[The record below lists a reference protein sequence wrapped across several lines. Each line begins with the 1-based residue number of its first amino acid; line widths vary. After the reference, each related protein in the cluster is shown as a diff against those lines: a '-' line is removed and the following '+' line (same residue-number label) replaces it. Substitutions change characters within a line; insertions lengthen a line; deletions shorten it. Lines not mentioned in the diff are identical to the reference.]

1 MIYEF
6 RNAVTG
12 LFECVDTEETAIA
25 RLAEIRAE
33 YLKQESERFTV
44 AKVIASGDD
53 SIWSNAD
60 LDTDPE
66 DGDYR
71 TFVHMSGQYELFTS
85 LSSAKSSRQALI
97 DEFMPPADDVYKAV
111 DVPTPQPTK
120 PMTGYA
126 LLTQPITNIKAF

>member
-1 MIYEF
+1 MMYEF

-12 LFECVDTEETAIA
+12 LFECVDTEALAIT

-33 YLKQESERFTV
+33 YLKQESERFTI

-53 SIWSNAD
+53 CIWSNAD

-71 TFVHMSGQYELFTS
+71 TFVHLSGQYKSFTS
-85 LSSAKSSRQALI
+85 LSSAKTRMQELI
-97 DEFMPPADDVYKAV
+97 DKFMPPAEDVYKAV
-111 DVPTPQPTK
+111 DAPTTQPTNPAIGYGLLPQPV
-120 PMTGYA
+120 
-126 LLTQPITNIKAF
+126 TNIKTF